1 MPEPVLSAPAP
12 RSISHR
18 ITTHT
23 HSHSSSTTPGV
34 TMRTT
39 LPRLGRLL
47 AVSLSGLFLL
57 TACSPGDNGTSTAA
71 AGKPVRGGT
80 LTTAVDTEP
89 VSWDIHAS
97 TQDVTAEIQRGVF
110 DSLVSQDASGKFH
123 PWLAT
128 KWEVG
133 ADFKSYT
140 FHLRK
145 DVTFTDG
152 ARFDAAAVKA
162 NFDHIVAKTTKSLY
176 AANLLGPYTGTQ
188 VVDPYTAKV
197 TFSKPFAPFLQ
208 AASTTYLG
216 FYSPKALAADAG
228 KLAAGGPADVGSGP
242 FVFTSYTKG
251 QSAVL
256 TRNPDYDWGPA
267 TAAHTGPAHLDKLV
281 VRFLPAASVRSG
293 ALTSGQVQV
302 AKAIPPQNVTTVKA
316 TPGLKLVS
324 RAAPG
329 GNYNLWL
336 NASIAPLDDQ
346 RVRKAIQRGINIDQ
360 DVKTVTFG
368 QYPRAWSPI
377 SPTTP
382 DYDKT
387 LEGSWP
393 YDPEVSAQLLDE
405 AGWTGRDAQGY
416 RTKGGKRLSV
426 EWPQLSIQ
434 ATREGRDILGQAVQ
448 ADLKKVGVEVK
459 RPNLDIGT
467 YNTKVYGG
475 KANIIDL
482 SWPRFDPDV
491 LWLFFNSGSAPAK
504 GGINATFL
512 TDPSF
517 DTWTD
522 QGRATLDEKVR
533 ADVYPKVQ
541 QRAIDLAVVVPLYTQ
556 VSLVGQS
563 DRVKGLTFNASNWLT
578 FYDAW
583 LVSK

>member
-1 MPEPVLSAPAP
+1 MRPTLS
-12 RSISHR
+12 
-18 ITTHT
+18 
-23 HSHSSSTTPGV
+23 
-34 TMRTT
+34 
-39 LPRLGRLL
+39 RLGRTL
-47 AVSLSGLFLL
+47 AVGVSGLLL
-57 TACSPGDNGTSTAA
+57 LSACSSGGDTTAEA
-71 AGKPVRGGT
+71 AGSGKPVAGGT

-97 TQDVTAEIQRGVF
+97 TQDVTAEIARGVF
-110 DSLVSQDASGKFH
+110 DSLVSQDSDGKFH

-128 KWEVG
+128 KWEV
-133 ADFKSYT
+133 AEDFKSYT
-140 FHLRK
+140 FHLRD

-152 ARFDAAAVKA
+152 SKFDASVVKA
-162 NFDHIVAKTTKSLY
+162 NFDHIVAKETKSLY
-176 AANLLGPYTGTQ
+176 AANLLGPYTGTD
-188 VVDPYTAKV
+188 VIDPRTVKV
-197 TFSKPFAPFLQ
+197 NFSKAFAPFLQ

-216 FYSPKALAADAG
+216 FYSPEALKAGAG

-242 FVFTSYTKG
+242 FVFSAYTKG
-251 QSAVL
+251 QSATL
-256 TRNPDYDWGPA
+256 TRNPDYAWAPETA
-267 TAAHTGPAHLDKLV
+267 THTGAAYLDKVV
-281 VRFLPAASVRSG
+281 VRFLPTASVRAG

-302 AKAIPPQNVTTVKA
+302 AKAIPPQNVTTLKA
-316 TPGLKLVS
+316 TPGLRLIS
-324 RAAPG
+324 RANPG

-336 NASIAPLDDQ
+336 NGSLAPLDDV
-346 RVRKAIQRGINIDQ
+346 RVRKAIQRGIDVEQ

-382 DYDKT
+382 NYDKS

-393 YDPEVSAQLLDE
+393 YDPKLSAQLLDE
-405 AGWTGRDAQGY
+405 AGWTGKDAEGY
-416 RTKGGKRLSV
+416 RTKAGKRLTV
-426 EWPQLSIQ
+426 QWPQLSIQ
-434 ATREGRDILGQAVQ
+434 ATREGRDVLGQAVQ
-448 ADLKKVGVEVK
+448 ADLKKIGVEVE

-467 YNTKVYGG
+467 YNTQVYGG

-522 QGRATLDEKVR
+522 QGRSTLDEKTR

-541 QRAIDLAVVVPLYTQ
+541 QRGIDLAVVVPLYTQ

-563 DRVKGLTFNASNWLT
+563 DKVKGLTFNASNWLT
-578 FYDAW
+578 YYDAW
-583 LVSK
+583 LAKK